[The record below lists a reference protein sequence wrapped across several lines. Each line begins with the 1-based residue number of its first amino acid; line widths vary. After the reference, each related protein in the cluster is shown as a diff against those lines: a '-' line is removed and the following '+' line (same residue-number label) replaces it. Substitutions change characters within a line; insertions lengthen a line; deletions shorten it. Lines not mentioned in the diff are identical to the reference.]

1 MTQNYDATS
10 TRAGVMIVGSTTVDL
25 TTFSHRLPARGE
37 TIHGD
42 AFTLVLGGKGAN
54 QAVAVGLAGADAHF
68 VSCVGTDLFHD
79 LIIEALTKA
88 GVNIEHV
95 RDIEG
100 PTGIAHIRVDDS
112 GENDIVMVP
121 LANSSLSA
129 EQIDRAFD
137 ALEGRVSVLLTQLE
151 IPAELSSHAVRTARQ
166 RGLTV
171 VLDPAPAVPLDES
184 LWQHIDIVTPN
195 ETEATILT
203 GIAVTDIASAAEAGA
218 WFLAR
223 GAGSALI
230 TLAGAGALLVTP
242 EGNTHFASIPV
253 TAVDTTAAGD
263 SFAGYLGAS
272 LALGM
277 PLPDAIRRAGAAG
290 AITVTRRG
298 ASPSLPHRDEV
309 DALLAAQPGAV
320 ASTTGAATFA
330 ATERAQ

>member
-1 MTQNYDATS
+1 MTQQPTDS
-10 TRAGVMIVGSTTVDL
+10 GTRSGVMIVGSVSADL

-42 AFTLVLGGKGAN
+42 AFSLVLGGKGAN
-54 QAVAVGLAGADAHF
+54 QAVAAGLAGAETHF
-68 VSCVGTDLFHD
+68 VSCVGSDLFHD
-79 LIIEALTKA
+79 MIVDSLTAA
-88 GVNIEHV
+88 GVGIDHLRTV
-95 RDIEG
+95 EG

-121 LANSSLSA
+121 LANAALSV
-129 EQIDRAFD
+129 EQIDNAFD
-137 ALEGRVSVLLTQLE
+137 ALEDRCSVLLTQLE
-151 IPAELSSHAVRTARQ
+151 IPAELSSHAVRTARE

-171 VLDPAPAVPLDES
+171 VLDPAPALPLEAS

-195 ETEATILT
+195 ETEARILT
-203 GIAVTDIASAAEAGA
+203 GIPVTDVASAAEAGA

-230 TLAGAGALLVTP
+230 TLAGAGALLITP
-242 EGNTHFASIPV
+242 EGNTHFPSFTV
-253 TAVDTTAAGD
+253 TPVDTTAAGD
-263 SFAGYLGAS
+263 GFAGYLGAS

-277 PLPDAIRRAGAAG
+277 PLPDAIRRAAAAG

-309 DALLAAQPGAV
+309 DALLATANAEDP
-320 ASTTGAATFA
+320 
-330 ATERAQ
+330 R

>member
-1 MTQNYDATS
+1 MTQQSNAG
-10 TRAGVMIVGSTTVDL
+10 TRAGVMIVGSTTADL

-42 AFTLVLGGKGAN
+42 AFSLVLGGKGAN

-68 VSCVGTDLFHD
+68 VSCVGSDLFHD
-79 LIIEALTKA
+79 MIIKSLTEA

-95 RDIEG
+95 RSVEG

-121 LANSSLSA
+121 LANDSLSA
-129 EQIDRAFD
+129 AQIDQAFD
-137 ALEGRVSVLLTQLE
+137 ALEGRCSVLLTQLE
-151 IPAELSSHAVRTARQ
+151 IPSELSSHAVRTARQ

-195 ETEATILT
+195 ESEAAVLT
-203 GIAVTDIASAAEAGA
+203 GIPVTDVDSAAVAGA

-223 GAGSALI
+223 GAGAALI
-230 TLAGAGALLVTP
+230 TLASAGAILVTP
-242 EGNTHFASIPV
+242 EGNTHFPAIPV

-277 PLPDAIRRAGAAG
+277 PRPDAIRRAGAAG

-309 DALLAAQPGAV
+309 DALLA
-320 ASTTGAATFA
+320 TTTAEGT
-330 ATERAQ
+330 R

>member
-1 MTQNYDATS
+1 MTHNNEAGA
-10 TRAGVMIVGSTTVDL
+10 RAGVMIVGSTSADL
-25 TTFSHRLPARGE
+25 TTFSRRLPARGE

-54 QAVAVGLAGADAHF
+54 QAVAVGLAGAEAHF
-68 VSCVGTDLFHD
+68 VSCVGDDLFHD
-79 LIIEALTKA
+79 MVIDSLTEA
-88 GVNIEHV
+88 GVHIEHLRTV
-95 RDIEG
+95 AG

-121 LANSSLSA
+121 LANSALSA
-129 EQIDRAFD
+129 EQIDRAFE
-137 ALEGRVSVLLTQLE
+137 ALEGRCSVLLTQLE

-171 VLDPAPAVPLDES
+171 VLDPAPAVPLDEA
-184 LWQHIDIVTPN
+184 LWPHIDIVTPN
-195 ETEATILT
+195 ETEAGVLT
-203 GIAVTDIASAAEAGA
+203 GIHVTDVDSAAAAGA

-223 GAGSALI
+223 GAGAALI

-242 EGNTHFASIPV
+242 EHTTHFPSIPV

-298 ASPSLPHRDEV
+298 ASPSLPHREEV
-309 DALLAAQPGAV
+309 DALLAQHNPEHAG
-320 ASTTGAATFA
+320 
-330 ATERAQ
+330 

>member
-1 MTQNYDATS
+1 MTQHTEAA
-10 TRAGVMIVGSTTVDL
+10 TRAGVIIVGSTSADL
-25 TTFSHRLPARGE
+25 TTFSHRMPARGE

-42 AFTLVLGGKGAN
+42 AFSLVLGGKGAN

-68 VSCVGTDLFHD
+68 VSCVGDDLFHD
-79 LIIEALTKA
+79 MVVESLTEA
-88 GVNIEHV
+88 GVHIEHLRTV
-95 RDIEG
+95 PG

-121 LANSSLSA
+121 LANAALST

-137 ALEGRVSVLLTQLE
+137 ALEGRCSVLLTQLE

-171 VLDPAPAVPLDES
+171 VLDPAPAVLLDDS
-184 LWQHIDIVTPN
+184 LWRCIDIVTPN
-195 ETEATILT
+195 ETEAGVLT
-203 GIAVTDIASAAEAGA
+203 GIHVTDVDSAAEAGA

-223 GAGSALI
+223 GAGAALI

-242 EGNTHFASIPV
+242 EGRTHFPSIPV
-253 TAVDTTAAGD
+253 TPVDTTAAGD

-309 DALLAAQPGAV
+309 DALLAAHAHEG
-320 ASTTGAATFA
+320 G
-330 ATERAQ
+330 R

>member
-1 MTQNYDATS
+1 MTQHENDAS

-79 LIIEALTKA
+79 LVIEALTEA

-137 ALEGRVSVLLTQLE
+137 ELEGRCSVLLTQLE

-203 GIAVTDIASAAEAGA
+203 GIAVIDIASAAEAGA

-309 DALLAAQPGAV
+309 DALLAAQPEAG
-320 ASTTGAATFA
+320 ASTIASPTTVTEGA
-330 ATERAQ
+330 Q

>member
-1 MTQNYDATS
+1 MTQHENDAS

-79 LIIEALTKA
+79 LVIEALTEA

-137 ALEGRVSVLLTQLE
+137 ELEGRCSVLLTQLE

-309 DALLAAQPGAV
+309 DALLAAQPEAG
-320 ASTTGAATFA
+320 ASTIASPTTVTEGA
-330 ATERAQ
+330 Q

>member
-1 MTQNYDATS
+1 MTHNNEAGA
-10 TRAGVMIVGSTTVDL
+10 RAGVMIVGSTSADL

-54 QAVAVGLAGADAHF
+54 QAVAVGLAGAEAHF
-68 VSCVGTDLFHD
+68 VSCVGDDLFHD
-79 LIIEALTKA
+79 MVIDSLTEA
-88 GVNIEHV
+88 GVHIEHLRTV
-95 RDIEG
+95 AG

-121 LANSSLSA
+121 LANSALSA
-129 EQIDRAFD
+129 EQIDRAFE
-137 ALEGRVSVLLTQLE
+137 ALEGRCSVLLTQLE
-151 IPAELSSHAVRTARQ
+151 IPAALSSHAVRTARQ

-171 VLDPAPAVPLDES
+171 VLDPAPAVPLDEA
-184 LWQHIDIVTPN
+184 LWPHIDIVTPN
-195 ETEATILT
+195 ETEAGVLT
-203 GIAVTDIASAAEAGA
+203 GIHVTDVDSAAAAGA

-223 GAGSALI
+223 GAGAALI

-242 EGNTHFASIPV
+242 EHTTHFPSIPV

-309 DALLAAQPGAV
+309 DALLAQHNPEHAG
-320 ASTTGAATFA
+320 
-330 ATERAQ
+330 

>member
-1 MTQNYDATS
+1 MTQHENDAS

-79 LIIEALTKA
+79 LVIEALTEA

-137 ALEGRVSVLLTQLE
+137 ELEGRCSVLLTQLE

-309 DALLAAQPGAV
+309 DALLAAQPEAG
-320 ASTTGAATFA
+320 ASTIASPTTVTEGA
-330 ATERAQ
+330 R

>member
-1 MTQNYDATS
+1 MTQHENDAS

-68 VSCVGTDLFHD
+68 VSCVGSDLFHD
-79 LIIEALTKA
+79 LIIEALTKP

-137 ALEGRVSVLLTQLE
+137 ELEGRCSVLLTQLE
-151 IPAELSSHAVRTARQ
+151 IPAELSRHAVRTARQ

-309 DALLAAQPGAV
+309 DALLAAQPEAG
-320 ASTTGAATFA
+320 ASTIASPTTVTEGA
-330 ATERAQ
+330 Q

>member
-1 MTQNYDATS
+1 MTQHENDAS

-79 LIIEALTKA
+79 LVIEALTEA

-137 ALEGRVSVLLTQLE
+137 ELEGRCSVLLTQLE

-203 GIAVTDIASAAEAGA
+203 GIAVIDIASAAEAGA

-309 DALLAAQPGAV
+309 DALLAAQPEVG
-320 ASTTGAATFA
+320 ASTIASPTTVTEGA
-330 ATERAQ
+330 Q

>member
-95 RDIEG
+95 RDIDG